1 MGDLLIQLL
10 PVILGATLA
19 PLYPIVVLLLL
30 QGQGGLR
37 KASAFVLGAVA
48 VRAVQGVLF
57 GFVFGAA
64 AEAYP
69 ADGPEIIASTL
80 LLLLG
85 ILLLIAAFKKW
96 QNQPDPDNPPP
107 QWMAA
112 LSGLSALRAAGAG
125 ALFVAIAVKQWV
137 FTLTAIDTIQGAA
150 LGLTT
155 AAAAYLIYTL
165 ATQVLVLLPILAYA
179 LAPQRSARPLQAARA
194 WLERYNRPIVIA
206 VSLIFGVYFLVKG
219 ISGLIG

>member
-1 MGDLLIQLL
+1 MGDLLITLL
-10 PVILGATLA
+10 PVILGATLV

-30 QGQGGLR
+30 QSQGGLR
-37 KASAFVLGAVA
+37 TAMAFVFGAVA
-48 VRAVQGVLF
+48 VRLVQGVLF

-69 ADGPEIIASTL
+69 DDGAEIIASVL
-80 LLLLG
+80 LLVVG

-96 QNQPDPDNPPP
+96 RKEPDPDEPPP

-112 LSGLSALRAAGAG
+112 LGGLSPIKAVGAG
-125 ALFVAIAVKQWV
+125 ALMIALSVKQWV
-137 FTLTAIDTIQGAA
+137 FTLTAIDVIEGAA
-150 LGLTT
+150 VGPT
-155 AAAAYLIYTL
+155 ASVTAYLIYTA

-179 LAPQRSARPLQAARA
+179 VAPQQSAKPVKAAHA

-206 VSLIFGVYFLVKG
+206 VSLVFGLWFSYKG